1 MADTEQNNT
10 SGTEEEESTVERKD
24 PVALLGINADGHLMG
39 KVDTTAGFTLRI
51 NNNGHLEV
59 VYSE

>member
-1 MADTEQNNT
+1 MADNEENT
-10 SGTEEEESTVERKD
+10 SEPEEEEAVVERRE
-24 PVALLGINADGHLMG
+24 PITLLGINANGHLLS
-39 KVDTTAGFTLRI
+39 KVDTTAGYTLRI

>member
-1 MADTEQNNT
+1 MADNEENT
-10 SGTEEEESTVERKD
+10 SEPEEVAERRD
-24 PVALLGINADGHLMG
+24 PITLLGINANGHLLH
-39 KVDTTAGFTLRI
+39 KTDVTAGYTLRI